1 MARYAFGDRAERVFP
16 APADDDN
23 LNDNE
28 VEGSELL
35 SVSDY
40 LESIT
45 PANEND
51 QIILTVLQ
59 DYVREDKV
67 LTDEEAATLVLG
79 MQSDYK
85 NSMKY
90 LLYARIPRLTQG
102 QCSDAN
108 FKKWFAYPNS
118 AREFVFFKS
127 SHLKAMMKQRNLKAS
142 GKIDDLI
149 QALAGT
155 RPGIESAPPLEAK
168 QAAIKALLSHSF
180 QKPQKGVIRE
190 HCSMG
195 HQLETPILNNWIKVT
210 KDRFYPAPGLCVTS
224 AYKVGLA
231 GKKGEP
237 AIKDSVDFHLHV
249 EEIPGIDD
257 RSCWGF
263 EAKGR
268 VTAATALAEVDTL
281 NNLMRDE
288 HIRIVD
294 MEVNKNLAMPK
305 ERWQV
310 LHHAYVYDYATV
322 VHAVGDCQGE
332 LIQSTMIDFDET
344 TKTHY
349 KKVLSDLAEMILPW
363 AYASNRSPVEVPNH
377 IIEVAKH
384 VPTINGTDTLQST
397 VNLWKEMCNLPLP
410 LPPLNRILPSVHA
423 NWNQKKSGSDTT
435 TMLMDGSLAPIPH
448 VNPESVAVN
457 RLVSMMF
464 VLVHRLSQL
473 YSAKRELEFYPSL
486 GHYRNAAT
494 HRQTF
499 RKTFVRSRIFFK
511 KALET
516 ILNAD
521 ADADQSTP
529 TRRPLREKA
538 SNVVIERMDKYSFN
552 IPGLTMKTPMKL
564 SKKIMENTAPPEF
577 SRLDSICQGKPFKL
591 YNKNKKPS
599 QMRCSYLGCNGKT
612 SWYCTGCKQWFCME
626 KKVTDDMSDIP
637 NFGVGV
643 LKIQGKE
650 KHFQVLCYQR
660 KHLSIRHEE

>member
-1 MARYAFGDRAERVFP
+1 MAKYAFGDRAEAVFR
-16 APADDDN
+16 APDDDN
-23 LNDNE
+23 LSDDE
-28 VEGSELL
+28 VEGSDLL

-59 DYVREDKV
+59 DYVRENKV

-79 MQSDYK
+79 MHTDHK
-85 NSMKY
+85 TSMK
-90 LLYARIPRLTQG
+90 LLLTGRIPRNKQG
-102 QCSDAN
+102 QCSDAL
-108 FKKWFAYPNS
+108 FKKWFTYPNS

-127 SHLKAMMKQRNLKAS
+127 SHLKEMMKERNLKAV
-142 GKIDDLI
+142 GGNKIDDFI
-149 QALAGT
+149 QALGGIRA
-155 RPGIESAPPLEAK
+155 GIESAPPLEAK

-195 HQLETPILNNWIKVT
+195 HKLELPILYNWIKET
-210 KDRFYPAPGLCVTS
+210 TDRYYPASGLCVTS

-249 EEIPGIDD
+249 EEIPGVD

-294 MEVNKNLAMPK
+294 MEVNENLAMPK

-322 VHAVGDCQGE
+322 VHAVGDSQGE
-332 LIQSTMIDFDET
+332 IIQSTLIDFGET

-349 KKVLSDLAEMILPW
+349 NKVLSDLAELILPW
-363 AYASNRSPVEVPNH
+363 AYASNRSPVEVPDDV
-377 IIEVAKH
+377 IKVAKDI
-384 VPTINGTDTLQST
+384 PTINGTATLQST
-397 VNLWKEMCNLPLP
+397 VNLWKEICNLPLP

-435 TMLMDGSLAPIPH
+435 TMLMDGSLAPLPH
-448 VNPESVAVN
+448 ANPESVAVN
-457 RLVSMMF
+457 RLISMMF
-464 VLVHRLSQL
+464 VLVHRLRQL
-473 YSAKRELEFYPSL
+473 YTAKEELEWYPSL
-486 GHYRNAAT
+486 GHYRNAAS
-494 HRQTF
+494 HRLSF
-499 RKTFVRSRIFFK
+499 RRIFLSSRTFFH
-511 KALET
+511 KALQRVLDDPHSDE
-516 ILNAD
+516 
-521 ADADQSTP
+521 QSTP

-538 SNVVIERMDKYSFN
+538 SNVVIERMDKHSFN
-552 IPGLTMKTPMKL
+552 IPQLTMKTPIKL
-564 SKKIMENTAPPEF
+564 PKKIMESAAPVEF
-577 SRLDSICQGKPFKL
+577 SRLDSICTGKPFKV
-591 YNKNKKPS
+591 YSKNKKPA
-599 QMRCSYLGCNGKT
+599 QMRCCYLGCGGKT
-612 SWYCTGCKQWFCME
+612 SWYCVGCKQWFCME
-626 KKVTDDMSDIP
+626 KKVTDDMSDIT

-643 LKIQGKE
+643 MKLRGKE
-650 KHFQVLCYQR
+650 KHFQVLCYHR
-660 KHLSIRHEE
+660 KHLSINE